1 VPRDHFVVAWKPVPT
16 PGVDVVGHQVV
27 VTREDPLRVLS
38 VDLPARARRLPVPGE
53 FLQRG
58 IEYKAEVLAI
68 EAGGNQT
75 LTEVAF
81 TVK

>member
-1 VPRDHFVVAWKPVPT
+1 MTTRPDFWHPT
-16 PGVDVVGHQVV
+16 GGDPG
-27 VTREDPLRVLS
+27 RSLRVLS
-38 VDLPARARRLPVPGE
+38 VDLPASARRLPVPAE

-58 IEYKAEVLAI
+58 IEYNAEVLAI
-68 EAGGNQT
+68 ETGGNQT